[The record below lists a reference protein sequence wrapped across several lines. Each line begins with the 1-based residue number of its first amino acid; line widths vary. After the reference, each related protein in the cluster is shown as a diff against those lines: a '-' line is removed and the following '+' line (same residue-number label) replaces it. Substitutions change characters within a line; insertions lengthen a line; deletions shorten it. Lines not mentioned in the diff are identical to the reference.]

1 MVISEERGRR
11 GGKKVQGIRSI
22 IGKHKIDGERSKW
35 YKKQNSK
42 NS

>member
-22 IGKHKIDGERSKW
+22 IGKHKIDRGRL
-35 YKKQNSK
+35 
-42 NS
+42 